1 MNNLPKMSAA
11 YRSKLTSAIVSI
23 SIFFIVYLILIAV
36 SLFLIVLLGYGAYSI
51 LALKISYYTLI
62 AAAGLASIGIFVFY
76 FMIKFIFKTN
86 NYTTRHLVEIT
97 RSQQP
102 ELFSIIDN
110 IVTETQVKAPKKV
123 FFSPDVNASVSYNSI
138 FWSMFFPVRKNLTI
152 GLGLINSTSTGEL
165 KTILAHEFGHFSQ
178 RSMKVGGYVHHAQK
192 IVYETVYNN
201 KEYENMIMSFSGNTF
216 FTLFGAISVGFIN
229 VFQFIL
235 KKVSSFL
242 FQKHASLS
250 REMEYHADAVSTFLT
265 NPEEQ
270 ISSLLRIELSDSAFH
285 YSFNFYTQSEQKY
298 LPKNLYKNHTSLLEI
313 FSERNN
319 HPYINGLPKVDE
331 EDLTRY
337 NKTKIE
343 IQDQWAS
350 HPDTVKRIERI
361 RNNTTRNIQENHEL
375 AKNIIR
381 GYDDICEVMT
391 RKYLTLHQVKNVGEV
406 IDNEKFT
413 ELYIEKYPYQYLS
426 SNFNGYYEAHNP
438 LLENIETII
447 KDSDPIMGSED
458 LFSDRKVSLI
468 YEKAGI
474 ESDLQTLAYLK
485 ANPKEIKTFRYGEN
499 LYKAKDATKLIPE
512 LESELLKVKT
522 ALTKNDEDIFRY
534 YFSKADQHDQSI
546 LLGKYK
552 KFGIIDKEFDRF
564 QEALTEFAAYLQ
576 FMTVTLPFEEIRK
589 HRAKLLKA
597 EASFKKNLN
606 DFIENSNYKESL
618 TEESR
623 SILKSYLEASYIY
636 FNHDKYQ
643 EPEVETVFAVVNEFQ
658 KILNEYYLEL
668 KKDLLTFQDSFSKL
682 GE

>member
-1 MNNLPKMSAA
+1 MNNLPKMSPA

-23 SIFFIVYLILIAV
+23 SIFFTVYLILIAI

-51 LALKISYYTLI
+51 LAFKVSYYTLI

-76 FMIKFIFKTN
+76 FMIKFIFKRSTS
-86 NYTTRHLVEIT
+86 TTRHLVEIT

-102 ELFSIIDN
+102 ELFSIIDE
-110 IVTETQVKAPKKV
+110 IVTDTQVKAPKKV
-123 FFSPDVNASVSYNSI
+123 FLSPDVNASVSYNSV

-152 GLGLINSTSTGEL
+152 GLGLINSTSIGEL

-201 KEYENMIMSFSGNTF
+201 KEYEDMILNFSGNSF
-216 FTLFGAISVGFIN
+216 LTLFGAISVGFIN
-229 VFQFIL
+229 IFQFIL

-270 ISSLLRIELSDSAFH
+270 ISSLLRIALSDSAFY

-298 LPKNLYKNHTSLLEI
+298 LPQNLYKNHASLLKI

-319 HPYINGLPKVDE
+319 HPYVNGLPKVDE
-331 EDLTRY
+331 GDLTRY

-350 HPDTVKRIERI
+350 HPDTAKRIERI
-361 RNNTTRNIQENHEL
+361 RNNQTRNIPENHEL

-381 GYDDICEVMT
+381 GYDEICEVMT

-406 IDNEKFT
+406 IDDEKFI

-447 KDSDPIMGSED
+447 AGSDTVIDDED
-458 LFSDRKVSLI
+458 LFSDTKVSLI

-522 ALTKNDEDIFRY
+522 ELMKNDEDIFRY
-534 YFSKADQHDQSI
+534 YFSKADQYNQSI

-552 KFGIIDKEFDRF
+552 KFGVIDKEFDRF
-564 QEALTEFAAYLQ
+564 QEALTEFVGYLQ

-597 EASFKKNLN
+597 EATFKKNLN
-606 DFIENSNYKESL
+606 DFIENSSYKESL

-623 SILKSYLEASYIY
+623 SILKSYADASYIY
-636 FNHDKYQ
+636 FNHDKYL
-643 EPEVETVFAVVNEFQ
+643 ENEVGSVFAVVNEFQ
-658 KILNEYYLEL
+658 KTLNEYYLEL
-668 KKDLLTFQDSFSKL
+668 KKDLLGFQADLDKAS
-682 GE
+682 

>member
-23 SIFFIVYLILIAV
+23 SIFFTVYLILIAV

-51 LALKISYYTLI
+51 LAFKISYYTLI

-76 FMIKFIFKTN
+76 FMIKFIFNENT
-86 NYTTRHLVEIT
+86 YTTRHLVEIT

-102 ELFSIIDN
+102 ELFSIIDE
-110 IVTETQVKAPKKV
+110 IVRDTQVKAPKKV
-123 FFSPDVNASVSYNSI
+123 FFSPDVNASVSYNSV

-201 KEYENMIMSFSGNTF
+201 KEYENMIMTFSGNTF

-265 NPEEQ
+265 NPQEQ
-270 ISSLLRIELSDSAFH
+270 ISSLLRIELSDSAFQ
-285 YSFNFYTQSEQKY
+285 YSFNFYIQSEQKY
-298 LPKNLYKNHTSLLEI
+298 LPQNLYKDHTSLLKI

-350 HPDTVKRIERI
+350 HPDTLKRVERI
-361 RNNTTRNIQENHEL
+361 RNNKTRNIQENHEL

-381 GYDDICEVMT
+381 GYNEICEVMT

-406 IDNEKFT
+406 IDNEKFI
-413 ELYIEKYPYQYLS
+413 ELYIEKYPYQCWN
-426 SNFNGYYEAHNP
+426 SNFNGYYESYNP

-447 KDSDPIMGSED
+447 TDSDTVIDGED

-499 LYKAKDATKLIPE
+499 LYKAKDASKLIPE
-512 LESELLKVKT
+512 LEGELLKVKA
-522 ALTKNDEDIFRY
+522 ALTKNDENIYRY
-534 YFSKADQHDQSI
+534 YFSKADQYEQSI
-546 LLGKYK
+546 LLEKYK
-552 KFGIIDKEFDRF
+552 KFGAIDKDFDRF
-564 QEALTEFAAYLQ
+564 QQALTEFVGYLQ

-606 DFIENSNYKESL
+606 DFIVNSSYKESL

-623 SILKSYLEASYIY
+623 SLLKSYADASYIY
-636 FNHDKYQ
+636 FNHDKYL
-643 EPEVETVFAVVNEFQ
+643 EPEVESVFKVVNEFQ
-658 KILNEYYLEL
+658 KILNDYYLEL
-668 KKDLLTFQDSFSKL
+668 KKDLLSFQADLDKAS
-682 GE
+682 

>member
-51 LALKISYYTLI
+51 LAFKISYYTLI

-102 ELFSIIDN
+102 ELFSIIDD

-265 NPEEQ
+265 NPQEQ

-298 LPKNLYKNHTSLLEI
+298 LPKNLYKNHTSLLKI

-361 RNNTTRNIQENHEL
+361 RNNTTRDIQENHEL

-447 KDSDPIMGSED
+447 TDSDPIMGSED

-597 EASFKKNLN
+597 EVSFKKNLN
-606 DFIENSNYKESL
+606 DFIENSNYKESM
-618 TEESR
+618 TEESG
-623 SILKSYLEASYIY
+623 SILKSYLETSYIY

-643 EPEVETVFAVVNEFQ
+643 EPEVEAIFAVVNELQ

-668 KKDLLTFQDSFSKL
+668 KKDLLTFQDSVSKL

>member
-62 AAAGLASIGIFVFY
+62 AAVGLASIGIFVFY

-102 ELFSIIDN
+102 ELFSIIDD

-265 NPEEQ
+265 NPQEQ

-298 LPKNLYKNHTSLLEI
+298 LPKNLYKNHTSLLKI

-447 KDSDPIMGSED
+447 TDSDLIMGSED

-522 ALTKNDEDIFRY
+522 ALTKNDEDIFQY

-597 EASFKKNLN
+597 EVSFKKDLN

-643 EPEVETVFAVVNEFQ
+643 EPEVEAVFAVVNELQ

-668 KKDLLTFQDSFSKL
+668 KKDLLTFQDSVSKL
-682 GE
+682 RE